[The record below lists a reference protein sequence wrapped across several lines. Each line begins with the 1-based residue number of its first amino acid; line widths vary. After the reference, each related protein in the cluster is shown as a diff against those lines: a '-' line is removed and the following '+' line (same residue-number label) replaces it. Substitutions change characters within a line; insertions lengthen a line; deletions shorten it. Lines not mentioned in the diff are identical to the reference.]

1 MKKSNF
7 AFRAPCFGLRQQA
20 GRSMV
25 EMLGVLAIMGAI
37 TIAAVAMIATAMK
50 NQKRN
55 TVQDEVTQIVTGVR
69 ALLGEYDDF
78 SNIDNATIFAA
89 IGMTNKNP
97 YGGKYELAANLANA
111 QQFVLSIT
119 GLSRSDCEF
128 FKTKAWSDS
137 ANYLASDGRMGG
149 AAADPDSCNADN
161 GRNTV
166 KITYGG

>member
-1 MKKSNF
+1 MNKYLKKEQS
-7 AFRAPCFGLRQQA
+7 

-37 TIAAVAMIATAMK
+37 TIAAIAMISTAMK

-78 SNIDNATIFAA
+78 SNIDNTTIFAA
-89 IGMTNKNP
+89 IGMNNRNP
-97 YGGKYELAANLANA
+97 YGGKYELGVNMANT
-111 QQFVLSIT
+111 QQFVVSIT
-119 GLSRSDCEF
+119 GLSKSDCEF

-137 ANYLASDGRMGG
+137 VAYIMSDGRNGG
-149 AAADPDSCNADN
+149 ATADPDSCNAEN

-166 KITYGG
+166 RVIYGG